1 MGKGWRIQYIMLGRK
16 SYFLRKKSDS
26 YLTLIT
32 KINSRSLKD
41 ICKKENFNVLSRN
54 LKLEVK
60 KKKEIKKIGQKRK
73 YFD

>member
-16 SYFLRKKSDS
+16 SYFLRKKLDF
-26 YLTLIT
+26 YLTQIA

-41 ICKKENFNVLSRN
+41 ICKKENINVLSRN

-60 KKKEIKKIGQKRK
+60 KKRFKK
-73 YFD
+73 

>member
-60 KKKEIKKIGQKRK
+60 KKKRLKK
-73 YFD
+73 

>member
-60 KKKEIKKIGQKRK
+60 KKR
-73 YFD
+73 D

>member
-41 ICKKENFNVLSRN
+41 VCKKENFNVLSRN

-60 KKKEIKKIGQKRK
+60 TERLKK
-73 YFD
+73 